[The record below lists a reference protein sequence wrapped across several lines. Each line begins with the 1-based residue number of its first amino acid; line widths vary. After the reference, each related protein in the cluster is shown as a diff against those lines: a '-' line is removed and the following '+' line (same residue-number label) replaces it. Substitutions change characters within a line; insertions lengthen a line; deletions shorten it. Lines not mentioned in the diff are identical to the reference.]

1 MADTTGNLTARATS
15 GAVWLAS
22 QTVVSRVTS
31 LLSQLVLAWLL
42 APEDFGQ
49 IALVYTITSFAT
61 QITNPGI
68 DDVLLQKQKHLR
80 RWITPACWMSLMCG
94 VLGMVFMILGGVLV
108 VSIARHHG
116 NAAYGN
122 INLLWMIVILAFA
135 APITTA
141 GMVPMVVLRARMRF
155 ARIAGIGL
163 GEVVAQQVL
172 AVLFAAM
179 RFGAYSFVLPVP
191 IIAAAKTLVL
201 WLMVRPPIRMHL
213 ALHRW
218 PALTSSTGW
227 VFGYRLLAVATAVG
241 DYITLGAI
249 WGDDAMDGR
258 YYFAFMLAMQ
268 VVRVLGDN
276 AAAVLLPALNALQDD
291 LERMKQAVRRASG
304 AMAAVIIPAL
314 TLQIL
319 LAGPVVR
326 VLFAAK
332 WEPAIPL
339 VRWLSA
345 GWLLY
350 SAATPMGV
358 MVVARGK
365 FRVGF
370 FLWLLNVITFFAL
383 VIPFT
388 WFGRDRGTA
397 IAVGIWWW
405 LTALLLAI
413 VAFESPRG
421 VWMLLDA
428 VSRPLAAAGGAVVPA
443 ALVVWLMPHTRWS
456 DVLTVATVTPIV
468 LMVYLT
474 ILRYLDRAAVDMLAH
489 QLASVLRPILR
500 FLFARRVALAA

>member
-22 QTVVSRVTS
+22 QTVISRFTS
-31 LLSQLVLAWLL
+31 LLSQLILAWLL
-42 APEDFGQ
+42 APEDFGR
-49 IALVYTITSFAT
+49 IALVYTITSFAA

-80 RWITPACWMSLMCG
+80 RWITPAFWMSLVCG
-94 VLGMVFMILGGVLV
+94 VGGLFFMMLGGALV
-108 VSIARHHG
+108 VAVARHLG

-122 INLLWMIVILAFA
+122 VNILWMIVILAVA

-141 GMVPMVVLRARMRF
+141 GTVPMVMLRARMRF
-155 ARIAGIGL
+155 ERIAGIGL
-163 GEVVAQQVL
+163 AEVVAQQL
-172 AVLFAAM
+172 LSVLFAAM
-179 RFGAYSFVLPVP
+179 HFGAYSFVIPVP
-191 IIAAAKTLVL
+191 IVATAKTLLL

-276 AAAVLLPALNALQDD
+276 AAAVLLPALSVLQDD
-291 LERMKQAVRRASG
+291 LERMKQAVQRAST

-358 MVVARGK
+358 MTVARGN
-365 FRVGF
+365 FRAAF
-370 FLWLLNVITFFAL
+370 FLWLLNVATFFAL
-383 VIPFT
+383 VIPLT
-388 WFGRDRGTA
+388 LFGRDRGTA

-405 LTALLLAI
+405 LTAALLAA
-413 VAFESPRG
+413 VGFESWYG
-421 VWMLLDA
+421 VWALLRSA
-428 VSRPLAAAGGAVVPA
+428 FHPFVAAGAASVPA
-443 ALVVWLMPHTRWS
+443 ALLVWLMPPTRWS
-456 DVLTVATVTPIV
+456 DIATIAVVAPVMFGGYLCVL
-468 LMVYLT
+468 
-474 ILRYLDRAAVDMLAH
+474 RCLDRPAVDMLLH
-489 QLASVLRPILR
+489 HFASVLRPILR
-500 FLFARRVALAA
+500 IVHAKRMALPA